1 MHQAAPVG
9 MTDWISS
16 VHAQVFC
23 EAKTRRAVKQFVSD
37 ELFRLAIHLSKSLTT
52 SRVDMKLTG
61 LVTQPDLNGRLVM
74 IVKGENKETG
84 RVGVELG
91 NGKRVSVKRDHL
103 QPLHAGEKGAP
114 AREIDMFSALPRQ
127 VERSGQ
133 PIQLALA
140 IVRVWLSSE
149 ALAVGGASSRVQHA
163 EECAGGSIGIR
174 DIGGIGGVRD
184 GTLPMRSAALPSW
197 RPRDSVG
204 LLSRI
209 AESG

>member
-1 MHQAAPVG
+1 MHQAALVG

-16 VHAQVFC
+16 VHAQVLC

-103 QPLHAGEKGAP
+103 
-114 AREIDMFSALPRQ
+114 
-127 VERSGQ
+127 
-133 PIQLALA
+133 
-140 IVRVWLSSE
+140 
-149 ALAVGGASSRVQHA
+149 
-163 EECAGGSIGIR
+163 
-174 DIGGIGGVRD
+174 
-184 GTLPMRSAALPSW
+184 
-197 RPRDSVG
+197 
-204 LLSRI
+204 
-209 AESG
+209 